1 MTSFLLTSLNLLLLY
16 RGTLTIPP
24 GYSISMPKKVLVEIN
39 HCTDVPC
46 MFTTP
51 ERYSKSSAPFYIYWF
66 KSIRKR
72 YYLVW
77 INMWVPGYLM
87 VTNDL
92 RQKAEITNFKLI
104 GDPKN
109 GDCSFSIANA
119 QPVDSGKYYMRID
132 KGSGFRY
139 AFESSAPQHHV
150 NPQIVVRD
158 VKKPM
163 IWKPPSIIWGETI
176 HFSCVASNSCLN
188 PKPKILW
195 SIKSNHWNMSD
206 WATQKSNWT
215 WTYGT
220 NLSFVPS
227 LANEGLIL
235 ACHLKYPA
243 SKKLIQNT
251 VQLHMAYSPQIK
263 VIQVLKKQENV
274 QVATILLGTFV
285 SILILI
291 ACLYFFSG

>member
-158 VKKPM
+158 
-163 IWKPPSIIWGETI
+163 
-176 HFSCVASNSCLN
+176 
-188 PKPKILW
+188 
-195 SIKSNHWNMSD
+195 
-206 WATQKSNWT
+206 
-215 WTYGT
+215 
-220 NLSFVPS
+220 
-227 LANEGLIL
+227 
-235 ACHLKYPA
+235 
-243 SKKLIQNT
+243 
-251 VQLHMAYSPQIK
+251 SPQIK